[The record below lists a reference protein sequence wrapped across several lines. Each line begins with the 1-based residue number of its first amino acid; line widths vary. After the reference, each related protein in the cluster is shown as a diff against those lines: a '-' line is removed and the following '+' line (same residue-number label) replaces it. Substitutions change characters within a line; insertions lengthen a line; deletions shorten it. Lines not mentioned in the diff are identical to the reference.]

1 MRKLL
6 ILAFIGLAAQ
16 LIDGSLGMG
25 FGITSTSLLLL
36 LGSAPAAA
44 SASVHLAEVVTNAA
58 SGISHIRFGNVNK
71 QTVFRLILPGSIG
84 AFAGACFL
92 SSLPGDVIKPYISG
106 FLLLLGFYVIFR
118 FAFIKQKKHYAKKGF
133 SKKQLIPLGLV
144 AGFMDA
150 TGGGGW
156 GPVTTPVLLA
166 KNDDE
171 PRKIVG
177 SVDTSE
183 FAVSLSATLGF
194 LVSLGWKEVSW
205 TWVLAIMAGGM
216 LAAPIAAWLVKKM
229 PAHILGI
236 LVGGIIILTNLR
248 TLLNTGGL
256 FTEAFIYLTYAVIF
270 VLWGTALFV
279 SARKNKNSSR
289 SII

>member
-1 MRKLL
+1 MKKLI
-6 ILAFIGLAAQ
+6 ILALIGLAAQ
-16 LIDGSLGMG
+16 LVDGSLGMG

-44 SASVHLAEVVTNAA
+44 SASVHFAEVVTNAA

-71 QTVFRLILPGSIG
+71 QTVLRLIIPGSIG
-84 AFAGACFL
+84 AFVGACFL
-92 SSLPGDVIKPYISG
+92 SSLPGDVMKPYISG
-106 FLLLLGFYVIFR
+106 FLLCLGVYIICR
-118 FAFIKQKKHYAKKGF
+118 FACKSHTKPPSNKGF

-156 GPVTTPVLLA
+156 GPVTTPMLLA
-166 KNDDE
+166 KNEDE
-171 PRKIVG
+171 PRKVVG

-194 LVSLGWKEVSW
+194 LISLGWSEVNW
-205 TWVLAIMAGGM
+205 TWVIAIMIGGIV
-216 LAAPIAAWLVKKM
+216 AAPAAAWLVRKL
-229 PAHILGI
+229 PAHLLGV

-248 TLLNTGGL
+248 ILMHTGD
-256 FTEAFIYLTYAVIF
+256 FFSETFINISYATV
-270 VLWGTALFV
+270 VLIWAIAV
-279 SARKNKNSSR
+279 WASIKRNR
-289 SII
+289 SNR